1 MAERNRGLKR
11 IVVLMVPV
19 GGEPYKAEIEDHYRA
34 WQEAVGDRS
43 FEMVGVGP
51 GISIVCADDYHGI
64 EDQQNGC
71 GLYGPY
77 FFVKVDANGHSRS
90 LTEAQL
96 TKCRRYWEARRHDAP
111 PKPSE
116 LDGSFQVFAFDLGSP
131 EHDAYLK
138 ARQKEAEEKRRFW
151 GSL

>member
-1 MAERNRGLKR
+1 MAKDGMKR

-19 GGEPYKAEIEDHYRA
+19 GGEPYPAEIEDHYRE
-34 WQEAVGDRS
+34 WQKAVGGRS

-51 GISIVCADDYHGI
+51 GISIVCADDYHGL
-64 EDQQNGC
+64 EDRPNGC

-77 FFVKVDANGHSRS
+77 FFVKVNVNGHSRS

-96 TKCRRYWEARRHDAP
+96 EKCRRYWEARRHDAP

-116 LDGSFQVFAFDLGSP
+116 IDGSAKVFAFAYGSP
-131 EHDAYLK
+131 EHDAYLR
-138 ARQKEAEEKRRFW
+138 ARRREAEEKLRFW
-151 GSL
+151 QSL